1 MIGVLANA
9 LVPVFI
15 GLLIGY
21 AAGLRGV
28 VDNRNVKSLV
38 TFVMSFAIPCYLYLT
53 VAGTPRH
60 LLWNQ
65 GKVALVL
72 AAVYAALFVTTYV
85 ATRDSAS
92 NRAVLAL
99 TLGFPNAA
107 AIGLPLL
114 QSLYG
119 GRAGVTVAIA
129 IAIGSVTVSPV
140 TLAILESETS
150 AGKKI
155 SAFARLRLSVWKA
168 LKRPIV
174 WAPLLALV
182 AVATNFTLPGYFE
195 RSLTIFAEA
204 TAGTAL
210 FMTGLVVSAQRFSFN
225 WPVAWAVCGKNVLQ
239 PTLCLLVA
247 HLVRMSQEQTCYV
260 VLISAIP
267 CGFFGIFFGEN
278 FDATP
283 EMASS
288 SLIASYVLGIFTLG
302 GWIVLMSH
310 LHWG

>member
-9 LVPVFI
+9 LVPVFV
-15 GLLIGY
+15 GLLVGY
-21 AAGLRGV
+21 AAGLRDV

-38 TFVMSFAIPCYLYLT
+38 TFVMSFAIPCYLYVT
-53 VAGTPRH
+53 VAATPRR

-65 GKVALVL
+65 TKAALVL
-72 AAVYAALFVTTYV
+72 AIVYAALFAATYV
-85 ATRDSAS
+85 SSRDTAS

-119 GRAGVTVAIA
+119 ERAGVTVAIA

-140 TLAILESETS
+140 TLVILESETG
-150 AGKKI
+150 AGKKL
-155 SAFARLRLSVWKA
+155 SLLARIRLSLWRA

-182 AVATNFTLPGYFE
+182 AVATNFGLPGYFE
-195 RSLTIFAEA
+195 RSLTIFGNA

-210 FMTGLVVSAQRFSFN
+210 FMTGLVVSAQRFTFT
-225 WPVAWAVCGKNVLQ
+225 WPVVWAVCSKNLLQ
-239 PTLCLLVA
+239 PALCLGVA
-247 HLVRMSQEQTCYV
+247 QVVRLPREEIRYV

-267 CGFFGIFFGEN
+267 CGFFGIFFGEG

-283 EMASS
+283 EIASS
-288 SLIASYVLGIFTLG
+288 SLIASYLVGIFTLA
-302 GWIVLMSH
+302 GWIVFLNH
-310 LHWG
+310 LP

>member
-9 LVPVFI
+9 LVPVFV
-15 GLLIGY
+15 GLLVGY
-21 AAGLRGV
+21 AAGLRDV

-38 TFVMSFAIPCYLYLT
+38 TFVMSSAIPCYLYVT
-53 VAGTPRH
+53 VAATPRR

-65 GKVALVL
+65 TKVALVL
-72 AAVYAALFVTTYV
+72 AIVYAALFAATYV
-85 ATRDSAS
+85 SSRDTAS

-119 GRAGVTVAIA
+119 ERAGVTVAIA
-129 IAIGSVTVSPV
+129 IAIGSITVSPV
-140 TLAILESETS
+140 TLVILESETG
-150 AGKKI
+150 AGKKL
-155 SAFARLRLSVWKA
+155 SLLARIRLSLWRA

-182 AVATNFTLPGYFE
+182 AVATNFGLPGYFE
-195 RSLTIFAEA
+195 RSLTIFGNA

-210 FMTGLVVSAQRFSFN
+210 FMTGLVVSAQRFTFT
-225 WPVAWAVCGKNVLQ
+225 WPVVWAVCSKNLLQ
-239 PTLCLLVA
+239 PALCLGVA
-247 HLVRMSQEQTCYV
+247 QVVRLPREEIRYV

-267 CGFFGIFFGEN
+267 CGFFGIFFGEG

-283 EMASS
+283 KIASS
-288 SLIASYVLGIFTLG
+288 SLIASYLVGIFTLA
-302 GWIVLMSH
+302 GWIVFLNH
-310 LHWG
+310 LP

>member
-9 LVPVFI
+9 LVPVFV
-15 GLLIGY
+15 GLLVGY
-21 AAGLRGV
+21 AAGLRDV

-38 TFVMSFAIPCYLYLT
+38 TFVMSFAIPCYLYVT
-53 VAGTPRH
+53 VAATPRR

-65 GKVALVL
+65 TKVALVL
-72 AAVYAALFVTTYV
+72 AIVYAALFAATYV
-85 ATRDSAS
+85 SSRDTAS

-119 GRAGVTVAIA
+119 EWAGVTVAIA

-140 TLAILESETS
+140 TLVILESETG
-150 AGKKI
+150 AGKML
-155 SAFARLRLSVWKA
+155 SLLARIRLSLWRA

-182 AVATNFTLPGYFE
+182 AVATNFGLPGYFE
-195 RSLTIFAEA
+195 RSLTIFGNA

-210 FMTGLVVSAQRFSFN
+210 FMTGLVVSAQRFTFT
-225 WPVAWAVCGKNVLQ
+225 WPVVWAVCSKNLLQ
-239 PTLCLLVA
+239 PALCLGVA
-247 HLVRMSQEQTCYV
+247 QVVRLPREEIRYV

-267 CGFFGIFFGEN
+267 CGFFGIFFGEG

-283 EMASS
+283 EIASS
-288 SLIASYVLGIFTLG
+288 SLIASYLVGIFTLA
-302 GWIVLMSH
+302 GWIVFLNH
-310 LHWG
+310 LP